1 MESHERH
8 SAHRQ
13 EVMEQARVWFVR
25 LRDEAATEADRRAFA
40 AWLETSLLHR
50 RAWQETERLWQ
61 RMDAVVPALRR
72 QAAAPASAQAP
83 AMPSRRA
90 WMKQAAAA
98 ALAVGAGGAWLAASP
113 AVFADHRTAVGERR
127 TVALADGSLVELGAG
142 SALSV
147 AIGPTGR
154 QLTLHRGQAFF
165 QVAPDPARPFEVT
178 AGNGRIRAL
187 GTAFDIRMAADR
199 VHVAVTEHA
208 VAVTAGAGDEMRLGE
223 GQALQYGPQGIGT
236 AAAAVDIA
244 SVSAW
249 RRDRL
254 FFQEAPLGEVVADL
268 DRYRR
273 GRIVILDDR
282 LRALPVTGLFL
293 AAGADA
299 ALQTIEATLPVRL
312 TRLPGGLVVIRPH

>member
-1 MESHERH
+1 M
-8 SAHRQ
+8 
-13 EVMEQARVWFVR
+13 
-25 LRDEAATEADRRAFA
+25 
-40 AWLETSLLHR
+40 
-50 RAWQETERLWQ
+50 
-61 RMDAVVPALRR
+61 
-72 QAAAPASAQAP
+72 
-83 AMPSRRA
+83 
-90 WMKQAAAA
+90 
-98 ALAVGAGGAWLAASP
+98 
-113 AVFADHRTAVGERR
+113 
-127 TVALADGSLVELGAG
+127 
-142 SALSV
+142 
-147 AIGPTGR
+147 
-154 QLTLHRGQAFF
+154 
-165 QVAPDPARPFEVT
+165 APDPARPFAVT

-223 GQALQYGPQGIGT
+223 GQALQYGPHGIGT

>member
-1 MESHERH
+1 
-8 SAHRQ
+8 
-13 EVMEQARVWFVR
+13 MEQARVWFVR
-25 LRDEAATEADRRAFA
+25 LRDEAASETDRRAFA
-40 AWLETSLLHR
+40 AWLESSLLHR
-50 RAWQETERLWQ
+50 RAWQEIERLWQ

-72 QAAAPASAQAP
+72 QEAASVR

-98 ALAVGAGGAWLAASP
+98 ALVAGAGGAWLAASP

-127 TVALADGSLVELGAG
+127 TIALADGSQVELGAG

-147 AIGPTGR
+147 ALGPAGR
-154 QLTLHRGQAFF
+154 QLTLHHGQAFF
-165 QVAPDPARPFEVT
+165 QVAPDAARPFEVT

-187 GTAFDIRMAADR
+187 GTAFDIRMAADT

-208 VAVTAGAGDEMRLGE
+208 VAVSAGPGGEVRLGE
-223 GQALQYGPQGIGT
+223 GEGLQYGPQGI
-236 AAAAVDIA
+236 AAAPLAVDIA

-254 FFQEAPLGEVVADL
+254 FFQDAPLGEVVADL

-273 GRIVILDDR
+273 GRILILDDA
-282 LRALPVTGLFL
+282 LSALPVTGLFL
-293 AAGADA
+293 AAEADA

-312 TRLPGGLVVIRPH
+312 ARLPGGLVVIRPH